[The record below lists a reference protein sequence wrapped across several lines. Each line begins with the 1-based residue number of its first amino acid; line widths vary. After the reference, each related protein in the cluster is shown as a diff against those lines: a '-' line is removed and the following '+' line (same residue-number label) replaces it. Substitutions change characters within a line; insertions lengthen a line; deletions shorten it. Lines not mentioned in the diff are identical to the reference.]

1 MHANTN
7 MLEPKQITLSGTDSG
22 GAIVIV
28 TVMMVV
34 VGFGAELID
43 VKTTTTTT
51 TTSKQA
57 NKQIQLRNTPSLTN
71 FVSFPSCL

>member
-43 VKTTTTTT
+43 VKTTTTT
-51 TTSKQA
+51 SKQT
-57 NKQIQLRNTPSLTN
+57 NKYNYETPLA
-71 FVSFPSCL
+71 

>member
-28 TVMMVV
+28 AVIMVV

-43 VKTTTTTT
+43 VKTTTTT
-51 TTSKQA
+51 SKQT
-57 NKQIQLRNTPSLTN
+57 NKYN
-71 FVSFPSCL
+71 C